1 MEVYSNPATRFVAGF
16 IGSPA
21 MNFLKVELSGNDE
34 AKLAKLG
41 DGSKIDMHIRVPAG
55 GSYELGI
62 RPEAVRVTESEG
74 TTSGKATV
82 VEHLGATGRWSI
94 CNWPT
99 ALRSSR
105 RTGTLTGQPRRCREC
120 QLRHER
126 TPSLRH
132 RRKILPRGPARRVV
146 TRLAVVI

>member
-21 MNFLKVELSGNDE
+21 MNFLKVELS
-34 AKLAKLG
+34 
-41 DGSKIDMHIRVPAG
+41 KIDMKIRVPAG

-82 VEHLGATGRWSI
+82 VEHLGNRTLVYMQLADGTPIIAQDGGRSQVSPGDVVNVSFDTSELHLFDTGGKSYHGDRQD
-94 CNWPT
+94 
-99 ALRSSR
+99 A
-105 RTGTLTGQPRRCREC
+105 
-120 QLRHER
+120 
-126 TPSLRH
+126 
-132 RRKILPRGPARRVV
+132 
-146 TRLAVVI
+146 